1 MDQTNFHAIVNL
13 EEALKTYIDR
23 NKKYGNN
30 YKRFGHVMVALFPD
44 GLTLSSVDDFNRY
57 GVIFMK
63 IAKLSRYVTNP
74 KVGHQ
79 DSVHDDIVYS
89 AMLEE
94 LDAEIAG
101 LYVEPPVKLVT
112 TVKPDYS
119 GQWLAEVEVKPLS
132 ECCRIP
138 VTDLS
143 STHHLPGDVVMSRAD
158 REYAAEFEDT
168 EARHAEEPPIGS
180 STTEIPAAINPI
192 FEQALRPY
200 RPTNAVPLG
209 KDLG

>member
-30 YKRFGHVMVALFPD
+30 YKRFGHVMMALFPD
-44 GLTLSSVDDFNRY
+44 GLTLASVDDFNRY

-112 TVKPDYS
+112 TVKPGD
-119 GQWLAEVEVKPLS
+119 AFEMKADPEVVTVEDLTTLPVFNLGS
-132 ECCRIP
+132 ITRIEDASISA
-138 VTDLS
+138 THQIHS
-143 STHHLPGDVVMSRAD
+143 SIVLVESPEAK
-158 REYAAEFEDT
+158 
-168 EARHAEEPPIGS
+168 EARLALEPPIGS
-180 STTEIPAAINPI
+180 STFQDTRAAAERIRK
-192 FEQALRPY
+192 AGVVGLRE
-200 RPTNAVPLG
+200 
-209 KDLG
+209 DLG